1 MVRFSNPKADTLIDK
16 LRQLNDEI
24 NQSGIRTENIGDVQ
38 RYHLDKITRLIDI
51 SVRDLKVTTTMRLDR
66 LKVFLA
72 HLKSSPLR
80 HKFSMDNG
88 TYVAELPL
96 LFPEHWAYL
105 TDDAGNWTVKY
116 LDLNCGTIDGKKFF
130 FGLTYEQY
138 KHLFYVYNWNEEWGT
153 VKLTGR
159 SGIKMFIKN
168 LEQFIEY
175 FEKGGSNA

>member
-24 NQSGIRTENIGDVQ
+24 NQSGIKTENVGDIQ
-38 RYHLDKITRLIDI
+38 YYHLDQATREIDRSI
-51 SVRDLKVTTTMRLDR
+51 RNLKVKTTLRLDR
-66 LKVFLA
+66 LKILLN
-72 HLKSSPLR
+72 HLKHSTLR
-80 HKFSMDNG
+80 HKFSMDDA

-105 TDDAGNWTVKY
+105 TDDSGNWTVKY
-116 LDLNCGTIDGKKFF
+116 LDLACSYLSGEQFF